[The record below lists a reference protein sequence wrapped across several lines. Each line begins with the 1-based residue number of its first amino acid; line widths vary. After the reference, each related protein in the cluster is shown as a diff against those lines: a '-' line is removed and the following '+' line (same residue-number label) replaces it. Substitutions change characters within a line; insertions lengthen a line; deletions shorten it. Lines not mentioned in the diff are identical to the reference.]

1 VSVAVFFAYH
11 PHRRDTMAKIQFLP
25 LALRALLAL
34 GALSQAVAAGE
45 GETVVVITTKHRF
58 EPAEVTVKV
67 GTTVRWENR
76 EKVQFHNVTFPT
88 RVTTLVTTSSPAKPG
103 SEPSISPGPTPI
115 LANRTTPRIRCAV

>member
-1 VSVAVFFAYH
+1 
-11 PHRRDTMAKIQFLP
+11 MAKIQFLP

-76 EKVQFHNVTFPT
+76 EKVQFHNVTFPDQGDDPSDYFFPGET
-88 RVTTLVTTSSPAKPG
+88 RERTFDKPG
-103 SEPSISPGPTPI
+103 TYPYTCEPHDASHQMRG
-115 LANRTTPRIRCAV
+115 VVHVVE